1 MDPVTAGLWVGASLF
16 MSLSSNKSQA
26 RIESASVK
34 MEQEQARL
42 QIAEQA
48 YERTKAFK
56 QSISAN
62 LALSGMGKGGLSGFR
77 GVASESLSSYL
88 QDSQALTMQDAFAR
102 LGGNVRKASNKAN
115 SFARNI
121 SSLESAAS
129 LAAKLGL
136 FTGGK

>member
-26 RIESASVK
+26 RIESASAK

-42 QIAEQA
+42 QIAEQT
-48 YERTKAFK
+48 YERTKSLR
-56 QSISAN
+56 QNVSAN

-77 GVASESLSSYL
+77 GVVSESLNSYL
-88 QDSQALTMQDAFAR
+88 EDSKALTIQDTFSKH
-102 LGGNVRKASNKAN
+102 GGSVRKASNKAN
-115 SFARNI
+115 SLARNV

>member
-16 MSLSSNKSQA
+16 MSLSANKSQA
-26 RIESASVK
+26 RIEAASAK

-48 YERTKAFK
+48 YERTKTFK
-56 QSISAN
+56 QNISAN

-77 GVASESLSSYL
+77 GVASQSISDYFA
-88 QDSQALTMQDAFAR
+88 DSQALTMQDAFAK
-102 LGGNVRKASNKAN
+102 LGGNVRRASNKAN
-115 SFARNI
+115 SLARNV